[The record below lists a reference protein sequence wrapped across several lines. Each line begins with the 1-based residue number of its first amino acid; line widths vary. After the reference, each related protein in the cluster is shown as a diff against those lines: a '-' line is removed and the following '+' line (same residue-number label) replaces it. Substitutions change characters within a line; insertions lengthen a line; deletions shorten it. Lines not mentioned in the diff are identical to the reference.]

1 MTETATAGENNIHP
15 LITRGCSFSGIENN
29 YIFSPEIAAV
39 CLPVQKTSSL
49 SLRTSAHTG
58 VAIYTAFLRLPRSL
72 RSLAMTRRERAV
84 CLPVQ
89 KISSLSLRT
98 SAHTGVAIYTAFLR
112 LPRSLRSLAMTR
124 RERAVCLP
132 ERKYDRLRRQVEYSI
147 RNVRIAK
154 PIRTFYPYLPGP
166 AVSAPSPVSPSRLA
180 ASSRILYLRILPA
193 AFMGKLST
201 NSMYLGTLWRAIL
214 ALM

>member
-39 CLPVQKTSSL
+39 CLPVQKT
-49 SLRTSAHTG
+49 
-58 VAIYTAFLRLPRSL
+58 
-72 RSLAMTRRERAV
+72 
-84 CLPVQ
+84 
-89 KISSLSLRT
+89 SSLSLRT